1 MSWARTFDTL
11 YKVGATTPALVA
23 ALTAAGAKFETPQQA
38 GLPNKMVY
46 NNYFDIGPHLGFAYR
61 AFDGPK
67 AFVSAAG

>member
-1 MSWARTFDTL
+1 M
-11 YKVGATTPALVA
+11 
-23 ALTAAGAKFETPQQA
+23 TAAGAKFETPQQA

-67 AFVSAAG
+67 AFVIRGGMSENYFWVPAYGWNDRMRN